1 MPGKQGM
8 PFARAASVGCGG
20 VLAFFGAGIIGGTA
34 LSFGKEGATLG
45 DLVMMLLFGLLPF
58 ALGIHWV
65 TQVLKAH
72 RREAWEAIEREV
84 LSYAMRQGGV
94 VTALEIAA
102 HTSLSYDEVKRYLDG
117 LADKGHIEVTPTDNG
132 LAYRFPGADTNPGAP
147 LWSPPSTEAPHLPN
161 RTSE

>member
-1 MPGKQGM
+1 MS
-8 PFARAASVGCGG
+8 FARAASVGCGA
-20 VLAFFGAGIIGGTA
+20 VLACFGATITGGAA
-34 LSFGKEGATLG
+34 LSFGEEGATLG

-58 ALGIHWV
+58 ALGTYWV

-72 RREAWEAIEREV
+72 RKEAWEALEREV
-84 LSYAMRQGGV
+84 LSYAMRKGGV

-102 HTSLSYDEVKRYLDG
+102 HTNLSYDEVKRYLDG

>member
-1 MPGKQGM
+1 
-8 PFARAASVGCGG
+8 
-20 VLAFFGAGIIGGTA
+20 
-34 LSFGKEGATLG
+34 EGATLG

-58 ALGIHWV
+58 ALGTYWV

-72 RREAWEAIEREV
+72 RKEAWEALEREV
-84 LSYAMRQGGV
+84 LSYAMRKGGV

-102 HTSLSYDEVKRYLDG
+102 HTNLSYDEVKRYLDG